1 MLKAIIFD
9 FGGVFSVEA
18 DIKKFLQNN
27 AIKFK
32 IDPEEVNKISSAIW
46 AEARLGK
53 IDSNIFWEK
62 LCELVGMDS
71 LEFKKYFIE
80 NTTLVEYN
88 LYDFVK
94 YNLKGKYKLAILS
107 NQIESWL
114 ETVLEENNF
123 REVFDFVI
131 TSYNTGLAKPD
142 LAIYQKTLEIL
153 DLKAEECLFIDDLA
167 QNLVPAQTLGMQTIL
182 FENYE
187 QFLGELNKV
196 LKN

>member
-1 MLKAIIFD
+1 MLQAIIFD

-62 LCELVGMDS
+62 LGELVDMDP

-80 NTTLVEYN
+80 NTTLVEYK

-94 YNLKGKYKLAILS
+94 YHLKGKYKLAILS

-123 REVFDFVI
+123 REVFDFII

-167 QNLVPAQTLGMQTIL
+167 QNLAPAKELGMQTIL

-187 QFLGELNKV
+187 QFLGDLNKV
-196 LKN
+196 LK

>member
-9 FGGVFSVEA
+9 FGGVFSDKANLE
-18 DIKKFLQNN
+18 KFIQNT
-27 AIKFK
+27 IVKFK
-32 IDPEEVNKISSAIW
+32 IDPEEVNKVYSVIW
-46 AEARLGK
+46 AEAQLGK

-62 LCELVGMDS
+62 LGELVGMDS

-80 NTTLVEYN
+80 NTTLIERN
-88 LYDFVK
+88 LYEFVK
-94 YNLKGKYKLAILS
+94 YHLKGKYKLVILS

-153 DLKAEECLFIDDLA
+153 DLKAEECLFVDDLPK
-167 QNLVPAQTLGMQTIL
+167 NLVPAQKLGMQTIL

-187 QFLGELNKV
+187 QFLGDLNKV
-196 LKN
+196 LK

>member
-1 MLKAIIFD
+1 MLEAIIFD

-27 AIKFK
+27 ALKFK
-32 IDPEEVNKISSAIW
+32 IDPEEVNKVSSAIW

-53 IDSNIFWEK
+53 IDSNIFWQK
-62 LCELVGMDS
+62 LGELVGMEEI
-71 LEFKKYFIE
+71 EFKKYFIE
-80 NTTLVEYN
+80 NTTLIEHD

-94 YNLKGKYKLAILS
+94 YNLKNKYKLAILS

-114 ETVLEENNF
+114 ETVLEENDF

-142 LAIYQKTLEIL
+142 IAIYQKALEIL
-153 DLKAEECLFIDDLA
+153 KLKAEECLFIDDLP
-167 QNLVPAQTLGMQTIL
+167 QNLVPAQELGMQTIL

-187 QFLGELNKV
+187 QFLVDLNKI